1 MNYLEHRL
9 LNYEKEVAECRLA
22 LGEQLADNYN
32 WDEAMQHLEK
42 VDSYDQLIE
51 CYIHLDNYDGLT
63 NLIGKINGPQ
73 QLIEIGM
80 YLESVGMCKEC
91 TKAYCKAG
99 EVRKALNACLAMSE
113 WKIAIDLANEH
124 HIEHIDSLLNKYS
137 EHLLEENR
145 YVEIIEVYRKAKR
158 LAQATEVIGK
168 LIAELSLSGRGDA
181 LLFKKLYVLIGL
193 LHREEDDMAT
203 TAPTQRNT
211 LNKLIAA
218 DEEVLASNTENTKL
232 LEDPWKGLWTGS
244 FVRMLLTFP
253 PQEPKPITC

>member
-1 MNYLEHRL
+1 M
-9 LNYEKEVAECRLA
+9 LNYEKELAECRLA
-22 LGEQLADNYN
+22 LGEQFADNYK
-32 WDEAMQHLEK
+32 WDEAMTQLEK
-42 VDSYDQLIE
+42 VDSYDRLIE
-51 CYIHLDNYDGLT
+51 CYIHLDNHNGLV
-63 NLIGKINGPQ
+63 NLIGKVSDPK
-73 QLIEIGM
+73 QLLEIGI

-91 TKAYCKAG
+91 TRAYCKAG
-99 EVRKALNACLAMSE
+99 EVQKALNACINMSE

-168 LIAELSLSGRGDA
+168 LITELNNSGSNDA

-193 LHREEDDMAT
+193 LSREEDNIT
-203 TAPTQRNT
+203 KTPSQRNT

-218 DEEVLASNTENTKL
+218 DEEVLSTNTIRENSKL
-232 LEDPWKGLWTGS
+232 LEDPWKGKWFGYIFAL
-244 FVRMLLTFP
+244 FLTLFL
-253 PQEPKPITC
+253 QC